1 MWIWRHPRAVCASSD
16 RPEEML
22 GVFDARECFF
32 FPEGGLE
39 VRQTRSVEDG
49 GHEGIEMVD
58 EENDGEREG
67 EERPYLSKKIFIKA
81 GPDDPFLRSPHPLEF
96 EVEYTTKGKREGE
109 SKGEVTIHL
118 PPGFTNETLNKVA
131 GSTPPLY
138 RKPHDM
144 TDTEFRTFSLF
155 RYMAMALPYPFPSSP
170 SDATPHLHSGH
181 SSHVCWGCLL
191 SSRVTDYPADPE
203 LASHVGA
210 WRELRMCTSHYRM
223 LVYSREEYLQ
233 HFRWCSLAQERW
245 EATIKNMDLR
255 TGEEV
260 VPEEYG
266 TKPLE
271 NMDSGEW
278 GVA

>member
-1 MWIWRHPRAVCASSD
+1 MPDIARSKEPYPLDKLAKIDTDKLLRVITCPPEWYLKNVLSTTEEAVGGLRRSCSL
-16 RPEEML
+16 EL
-22 GVFDARECFF
+22 GV
-32 FPEGGLE
+32 EG
-39 VRQTRSVEDG
+39 
-49 GHEGIEMVD
+49 VD
-58 EENDGEREG
+58 VLKE
-67 EERPYLSKKIFIKA
+67 
-81 GPDDPFLRSPHPLEF
+81 
-96 EVEYTTKGKREGE
+96 E
-109 SKGEVTIHL
+109 SKGIENLVENQDLDAGVDMKAAEAASQDQPATRAVT
-118 PPGFTNETLNKVA
+118 A
-131 GSTPPLY
+131 GAPL
-138 RKPHDM
+138 R
-144 TDTEFRTFSLF
+144 
-155 RYMAMALPYPFPSSP
+155 ALPQ
-170 SDATPHLHSGH
+170 
-181 SSHVCWGCLL
+181 
-191 SSRVTDYPADPE
+191 VTDYPADPE